1 MALRALLRE
10 VGTRER
16 PPARAANPSLPRRWE
31 ARAVRCQRRGF
42 PPQVLLTSLVDA
54 EGYPAAEIAAPYHER
69 WEIELGYDEVKA
81 EMLDRQ
87 EAIRSS
93 RPAGIAQEL
102 WGIALAYN
110 LVRLE
115 MVRMQRRR
123 GLLRPRS
130 AS

>member
-1 MALRALLRE
+1 MPRRFADRVVAELDL
-10 VGTRER
+10 
-16 PPARAANPSLPRRWE
+16 PSLVVERGDLGRWV
-31 ARAVRCQRRGF
+31 A
-42 PPQVLLTSLVDA
+42 
-54 EGYPAAEIAAPYHER
+54 
-69 WEIELGYDEVKA
+69 LGIDEVKA

-87 EAIRSS
+87 EAIRSR